1 MSATTYRRGKLW
13 LLFAP
18 GTIEGTVEI
27 MLVSK

>member
-1 MSATTYRRGKLW
+1 MSAATYRRGKLW
-13 LLFAP
+13 LLFAL